1 MAQQRYWIRR
11 LFRDNTNKKSWLR
24 SLVSGSLFRLSD
36 MRSNSCRDDIKTLIT
51 TMRALSE
58 DSQVS
63 TTLEYYATDSTLRNT
78 KGQILWATS
87 MDSENTKVA
96 DVVNGLISNKW
107 NVNKYARDQILE
119 LATVGNF
126 YMPTTDMYR
135 LDSSGGR
142 GMVSLSDNTLSE
154 SDFDLIPSY
163 KLNPE
168 DILHLYLRGKP
179 QGYISQSETGETAL
193 YPESACI
200 HFSLGGLLGDYK
212 ISVRNKD
219 GQDEEYDVSFA
230 NPLMAKATQPTQTLS
245 LLEDASILSSL
256 ARTIKFIN
264 VECGNAEDDEIGQIL
279 TEIKNVI
286 EQTMSLHTGSG
297 DAQSYVNPQSPN
309 NLIYLPRVKGEDAVS
324 VTDLN
329 MADTSD
335 SDNKLLDYYQNKK
348 LSVLGIPKEALNY
361 SSNEGLGGAGSVLS
375 QRSSLYANALQ
386 RLKSSFI
393 EGWKCAIDTYCIR
406 RGFSGVV
413 GNYEL
418 HMTDII
424 TDQST
429 LQFEKRDSAVS
440 QASAIV
446 NLLKDLGVENA
457 DTYKT
462 ALTEILLETLPVT
475 SADVNSWNISLDE
488 QKEM

>member
-1 MAQQRYWIRR
+1 MAQQRYWIRK
-11 LFRDNTNKKSWLR
+11 LFRGNTNKTSWIR
-24 SLVSGSLFRLSD
+24 SLVSGSLFKLSD
-36 MRSNSCRDDIKTLIT
+36 MRSNSCRDTIKALIT
-51 TMRALSE
+51 TMRALAE

-78 KGQILWATS
+78 QGQILWATS
-87 MDSENTKVA
+87 IDSKNTKVA
-96 DVVNGLISNKW
+96 EVVNGLIKNKW

-119 LATVGNF
+119 LATIGNF

-163 KLNPE
+163 KLDPE
-168 DILHLYLRGKP
+168 DILHLYLKGEP
-179 QGYISQSETGETAL
+179 QGYIWQSETGETAL

-212 ISVRNKD
+212 LSLRNKD
-219 GQDEEYDVSFA
+219 GEDEEYDVSFA

-279 TEIKNVI
+279 MDIKNVI

-406 RGFSGVV
+406 RGFSGVA

-446 NLLKDLGVENA
+446 NLLKDLGVESA

-475 SADVNSWNISLDE
+475 SADVNSWSMDLKQTE
-488 QKEM
+488 E

>member
-1 MAQQRYWIRR
+1 MAQQRYWIRK
-11 LFRDNTNKKSWLR
+11 LFRGNTNKTSWIR
-24 SLVSGSLFRLSD
+24 SLVSGSLFKLSD
-36 MRSNSCRDDIKTLIT
+36 MRSNSCRDTIKTLIT
-51 TMRALSE
+51 TMRALAE

-78 KGQILWATS
+78 QGQILWATS
-87 MDSENTKVA
+87 IDSENTKVA
-96 DVVNGLISNKW
+96 EVVNGLIKNKW

-119 LATVGNF
+119 LATIGNF

-163 KLNPE
+163 KLDPE
-168 DILHLYLRGKP
+168 DILHLYLKGEPK
-179 QGYISQSETGETAL
+179 GYIWQSETGETAL

-212 ISVRNKD
+212 LSVRNKD
-219 GQDEEYDVSFA
+219 GEDEEYDVSFA

-279 TEIKNVI
+279 MDIKNVI

-386 RLKSSFI
+386 RLKSSFL

-406 RGFSGVV
+406 RGFSGVA

-462 ALTEILLETLPVT
+462 ALTEILLETLPIT
-475 SADVNSWNISLDE
+475 SADVNSWSMDLK
-488 QKEM
+488 QKES